1 MPKPFKKTFVDKIP
15 NWVQRMEEEG
25 KSQEEIKD
33 HLAMKSSKYIDKYG
47 NKSQVGMIID
57 MYNHVDPKKVDA
69 MQVKPSY
76 NATTVNKDLLREF
89 DQRKLR
95 TKQQRLS

>member
-1 MPKPFKKTFVDKIP
+1 
-15 NWVQRMEEEG
+15 
-25 KSQEEIKD
+25 
-33 HLAMKSSKYIDKYG
+33 
-47 NKSQVGMIID
+47 MIID

-76 NATTVNKDLLREF
+76 DASATNKDLLTEF

-95 TKQQRLS
+95 NKQQRLSQGK